1 MKLRKFKR
9 GDNFFFQ
16 LLNDENKVTLES
28 QSYTSK
34 TDRDNGVESVKA
46 NIKNAD
52 RYESITEV
60 GEHYFILKAGNNKE
74 IARSGFYGSQNDL
87 ENALSYLQGGTST
100 EIEYGTDGITDDYR
114 PISFYEER
122 SGDVKDGFAKFE
134 AEGEYYFC
142 YNIDRVVYM
151 ISEGYKSEASRN
163 NGIASV
169 EKNMILDER
178 YEYRQH
184 LNGSYYFNLK
194 AGNNQEIATS
204 RWLESDGLRTWVVG
218 KLNGKGGGI
227 AP

>member
-1 MKLRKFKR
+1 MKLRKFNR

-114 PISFYEER
+114 PISFY
-122 SGDVKDGFAKFE
+122 
-134 AEGEYYFC
+134 
-142 YNIDRVVYM
+142 
-151 ISEGYKSEASRN
+151 
-163 NGIASV
+163 
-169 EKNMILDER
+169 
-178 YEYRQH
+178 
-184 LNGSYYFNLK
+184 
-194 AGNNQEIATS
+194 
-204 RWLESDGLRTWVVG
+204 
-218 KLNGKGGGI
+218 
-227 AP
+227 